1 MLKKIIISVLFF
13 LTPFFSVLAQYYSS
27 GADPASIKWEMIDND
42 RFRLVFPQE
51 FSEAASGLAV
61 YLDSIAPKIEA
72 TLQHTPRK
80 IDILIHSHSTYTNGF
95 VSWAPRRIELFPN
108 PDQEIYSTDWLQ
120 QLALHEYRH
129 IVQID
134 KLRQGFTKFASW
146 LTGEQATGA
155 VLGAYLPMWFIEGDA
170 VITET
175 TLSQSG
181 RGRTPFFSQSLR
193 ARLTEYG
200 PDSYDK
206 AYLGSYKDYI
216 PNYYQMGYYLT
227 AEIRKR
233 YGAGIWADVINN
245 VGKNSWSLIPFRH
258 ELQKTG
264 YNSPK
269 SLYSSIYDSL
279 ATEWAQ
285 YDESL
290 AATNFTP
297 IAQTKDSYSN
307 VEYPTITAAGDI
319 FAEINGP
326 GLRTKIVQIKPGGAM
341 QTIEF
346 TGQREDGPIAANER
360 WVVWAE
366 KKPHIRWPNADY
378 SIIRKHDRKTG
389 TTSTLKGHSR
399 YFAPTLKTQNDT
411 LAVVETNQAYKFY
424 ITLVDINSGNVF
436 KRIPTPANKYPL
448 HPEWTDQPG
457 KLVLVLLGD
466 KGKEIVLLDTHKG
479 TWKQVRKPAF
489 DEPRYPSLHNQMLW
503 FTASTPHSEEIFRK
517 NLQSGKT
524 FRVTQSR
531 YGATSPVV
539 DPQNKKVYYS
549 NYTARGYQ
557 LVSTDLNQQFESN
570 VSPANLSNSLVKT
583 LTEQEP
589 EVAKPSKQQSFKSE
603 PYSKWNLFNLHS
615 WAPAYIDIDETLV
628 APGISLMSQNL
639 LGTAI
644 SRVGFNANRSETR
657 EKFNVGFTYRGWFP
671 IIDFDVKWG
680 DFSETFDGYYSDSNE
695 IFTIKQ
701 LEKEKQIKLESG
713 VRVPLD
719 ISIGKWRR
727 FLQPRVKLSWQNN
740 SNRMYEKTIWGQ
752 NPDGTVFQ
760 TGEKETIQIPDLDY
774 WGMEYSLYFHN
785 KLRGTSR
792 DVNTRWGQTISL
804 IYRHTPWGNYNSGN
818 AYAISSRMHFPG
830 VGKHHALVLD
840 NGWQKKTNGDQFE
853 SDLPYK
859 VFQKFGDLI
868 SLPRGYSFIRNDDMY
883 LFRGTYQ
890 MPLWNPDLSIG
901 GLAYIKRF
909 RLNAFFDATLANYQ
923 LDYIEE
929 GGKEDFSNT
938 FTSSGIELM
947 ADFHALRF
955 VLPFSVGYR
964 GGFRDADN
972 TFFHE
977 AVFSTSFN
985 SFLINQK
992 N

>member
-1 MLKKIIISVLFF
+1 
-13 LTPFFSVLAQYYSS
+13 
-27 GADPASIKWEMIDND
+27 
-42 RFRLVFPQE
+42 
-51 FSEAASGLAV
+51 
-61 YLDSIAPKIEA
+61 
-72 TLQHTPRK
+72 
-80 IDILIHSHSTYTNGF
+80 
-95 VSWAPRRIELFPN
+95 
-108 PDQEIYSTDWLQ
+108 
-120 QLALHEYRH
+120 
-129 IVQID
+129 
-134 KLRQGFTKFASW
+134 
-146 LTGEQATGA
+146 
-155 VLGAYLPMWFIEGDA
+155 
-170 VITET
+170 
-175 TLSQSG
+175 
-181 RGRTPFFSQSLR
+181 
-193 ARLTEYG
+193 
-200 PDSYDK
+200 
-206 AYLGSYKDYI
+206 
-216 PNYYQMGYYLT
+216 
-227 AEIRKR
+227 
-233 YGAGIWADVINN
+233 
-245 VGKNSWSLIPFRH
+245 
-258 ELQKTG
+258 
-264 YNSPK
+264 
-269 SLYSSIYDSL
+269 
-279 ATEWAQ
+279 
-285 YDESL
+285 
-290 AATNFTP
+290 
-297 IAQTKDSYSN
+297 
-307 VEYPTITAAGDI
+307 
-319 FAEINGP
+319 
-326 GLRTKIVQIKPGGAM
+326 
-341 QTIEF
+341 
-346 TGQREDGPIAANER
+346 
-360 WVVWAE
+360 
-366 KKPHIRWPNADY
+366 
-378 SIIRKHDRKTG
+378 
-389 TTSTLKGHSR
+389 
-399 YFAPTLKTQNDT
+399 
-411 LAVVETNQAYKFY
+411 
-424 ITLVDINSGNVF
+424 VDINSGNVF

-457 KLVLVLLGD
+457 KLVLVLLGH